1 MPLIRDL
8 SRFVAEFAATDL
20 SQHAMEKARILLLDS
35 LACAVAALDEPAT
48 RRILDLVRDMGGAM
62 QCTVIG
68 RSRRTSLPLAT
79 LANGM
84 LIRTLDLNDF
94 SGGIRITGHPSDNI
108 AVALSAGESANRS
121 GAEVLAAI
129 ALAYELYGRLADTMA
144 TDSLWDHVTVSG
156 LVAPAVAA
164 KLLGLDQDATAHAL
178 ALGAAHAPATAG
190 LRDGNV
196 SGAKSL
202 ANAMVAQQGVQAALL
217 ARAGVTGPLGVLESR
232 RGLGQAVF
240 TNAASLDLAPARDD
254 SLRIMDSHIKAYPC
268 VATAQA
274 LVAAAQRLRAEHAL
288 TLSEITRIRV
298 VMADVPVVRD
308 HLGDRDRHHP
318 HSRESA
324 DHSFNFLLAV
334 TLSDGELSARQFEGE
349 RWASP
354 EIAAAMARIEYVT
367 SRELAER
374 APNSFA
380 AVLNVETIDGRS
392 LQAEMLF
399 APGHARNPFSF
410 DQATDKFRSCARR
423 IMAPEAQNAVLRAV
437 GDLESADTISSL
449 MALFA
454 TDMPLA

>member
-1 MPLIRDL
+1 MTLIQDL
-8 SRFVAEFAATDL
+8 SRFVADFATTTL
-20 SQHAMEKARILLLDS
+20 PQHAFDRARVLLLDS
-35 LACAVAALDEPAT
+35 LACALAALPEPAP
-48 RRILDLVRDMGGAM
+48 RRILDLVRDMGGAKH
-62 QCTVIG
+62 CTVIG
-68 RSRRTSLPLAT
+68 RSFRTSLPQAT
-79 LANGM
+79 FANGM

-94 SGGIRITGHPSDNI
+94 SGDIRVTGHPSDNI
-108 AVALSAGESANRS
+108 AVALAAGESAGRS
-121 GAEVLAAI
+121 GADVLAAI
-129 ALAYELYGRLADTMA
+129 VLAYELYGRLYDTMA
-144 TDSLWDHVTVSG
+144 PDSLWDHVTLSG

-164 KLLGLDQDATAHAL
+164 KLLGLDQDATAHAM
-178 ALGAAHAPATAG
+178 ALGVAHAPTTAG
-190 LRDGNV
+190 VRDGNV

-202 ANAMVAQQGVQAALL
+202 ANGLVAQQGVQAALL

-232 RGLGQAVF
+232 RGLSHTVF
-240 TNAASLDLAPARDD
+240 PNAAALDVAPARPD

-288 TLSEITRIRV
+288 ALSEITRIRV
-298 VMADVPVVRD
+298 AMADVPMVRS

-324 DHSFNFLLAV
+324 DHSFSFLLAV

-354 EIAAAMARIEYVT
+354 EILAAMARIEYTT

-380 AVLNVETIDGRS
+380 AALNVETIDGRS

-410 DQATDKFRSCARR
+410 DQAADKFRSCAGA
-423 IMAPEAQNAVLRAV
+423 IMAPGAQDAVLRAV
-437 GDLESADTISSL
+437 ATLESADSIRGL
-449 MALFA
+449 MALFE
-454 TDMPLA
+454 TDME

>member
-1 MPLIRDL
+1 MPLIQDL
-8 SRFVAEFAATDL
+8 SRFVADFPATDIPK
-20 SQHAMEKARILLLDS
+20 HAVDKARILLLDS
-35 LACAVAALDEPAT
+35 LACAVAALDEPAP
-48 RRILDLVRDMGGAM
+48 RRILDLVRDMGGTP

-68 RSRRTSLPLAT
+68 RSRLTSLPQAT
-79 LANGM
+79 FANGM
-84 LIRTLDLNDF
+84 LIRTLDLNDY

-108 AVALSAGESANRS
+108 AVVLSAGESAGRS

-129 ALAYELYGRLADTMA
+129 ALAYELYGRLHDTMA
-144 TDSLWDHVTVSG
+144 PDSLWDHVTLSG

-164 KLLGLDQDATAHAL
+164 KLLGLAHDATAHAL
-178 ALGAAHAPATAG
+178 ALGAANAPATAG

-196 SGAKSL
+196 SGAKIL

-232 RGLGQAVF
+232 RGLGQTVF
-240 TNAASLDLAPARDD
+240 TNTAALDLASARHG

-274 LVAAAQRLRAEHAL
+274 LVAAAQRLRAQHAL
-288 TLSEITRIRV
+288 SLSEITRIRV
-298 VMADVPVVRD
+298 VMADVPVVRA

-349 RWASP
+349 RWTSP
-354 EIAAAMARIEYVT
+354 EIVAAMARIEYAT

-392 LQAEMLF
+392 LEAEMLF

-410 DQATDKFRSCARR
+410 DQAAEKFRSCARD
-423 IMAPEAQNAVLRAV
+423 IMTPAAQNAVLRAAS
-437 GDLESADTISSL
+437 DLESSDTICSL

-454 TDMPLA
+454 TEMPPA